1 MEGAGLGSASRTL
14 PRGNSLS
21 VALGSDVLDYLAA
34 LPNGSGGRLPPIQ
47 DLAEEL
53 AISPGKLREQL
64 EVARAMGFVEVRPRT
79 GIRTLPFSFSPA
91 VRASLRFALAR
102 DRKHFETFGSLR
114 QHVEASFWEEAVLLL
129 TPEDKAH
136 LQDLISRAWAKLRGT
151 PIEIP
156 HAEHRDLHLTIYSR
170 LENPFVRGVLEA
182 YWDAYEAVGLNV
194 YADYEYLTEVWTYH
208 ERMVEAIVHGDY
220 ATGHDALVQ
229 HTALLQARPL
239 AGNGRLVSKRSPKAG
254 R

>member
-1 MEGAGLGSASRTL
+1 MGGGSGRPSEGTQ
-14 PRGNSLS
+14 LS
-21 VALGSDVLDYLAA
+21 MDLGSDVLDYLAA

-102 DRKHFETFGSLR
+102 DRKHFETFRSLR

-129 TPEDKAH
+129 TQEDKVH
-136 LQDLISRAWAKLRGT
+136 LQDLIARAWAKLRGT

-156 HAEHRDLHLTIYSR
+156 HPEHRDLHLTIYSR

-194 YADYEYLTEVWTYH
+194 YADYAYLTEVWTYH
-208 ERMVEAIVHGDY
+208 ERMVDAIVRGEY
-220 ATGHDALVQ
+220 GRGHEALVQ
-229 HTALLQARPL
+229 HTALLQKRPS
-239 AGNGRLVSKRSPKAG
+239 AGDGRSDSKRSTKAG

>member
-1 MEGAGLGSASRTL
+1 MAVE
-14 PRGNSLS
+14 
-21 VALGSDVLDYLAA
+21 LGSDVLEYLAA

-102 DRKHFETFGSLR
+102 DRKHFKAFGSLR
-114 QHVEASFWEEAVLLL
+114 QHVEASFWEEAVQLL
-129 TPEDKAH
+129 TPDDKVH
-136 LQDLISRAWAKLRGT
+136 LQDLIARAWAKLRGT

-156 HAEHRDLHLTIYSR
+156 HGEHRDLHLTIFSR
-170 LENPFVRGVLEA
+170 LDNPFVRGVLEA

-194 YADYEYLTEVWTYH
+194 YADYAYLTEVWTYH
-208 ERMVEAIVHGDY
+208 ETMVEAIVHGEY
-220 ATGHDALVQ
+220 AAGHAALIQ
-229 HTALLQARPL
+229 HTALLNERQP
-239 AGNGRLVSKRSPKAG
+239 AGDGGLESKPAPRVGR
-254 R
+254 